1 MIRSLP
7 ERRRGQALIEYS
19 LILALLVV
27 IVILALVLLGNQLKN
42 TYQNI
47 QCNVATHTNCPSG
60 G

>member
-7 ERRRGQALIEYS
+7 GRRRGQALIEYS

-47 QCNVATHTNCPSG
+47 QCNVATHTNCPAG